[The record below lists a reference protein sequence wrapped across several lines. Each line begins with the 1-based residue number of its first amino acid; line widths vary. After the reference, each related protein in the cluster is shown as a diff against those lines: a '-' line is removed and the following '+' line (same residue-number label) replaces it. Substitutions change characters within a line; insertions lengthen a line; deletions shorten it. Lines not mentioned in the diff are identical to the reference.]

1 MTSRKLAWD
10 LFLDVVAELEAAE
23 NDYEAV
29 AIDLVEDLY
38 EHCRV
43 YVFDKTVGSMSQM
56 VHMAKVG
63 H

>member
-38 EHCRV
+38 EHV

>member
-38 EHCRV
+38 EHCV
-43 YVFDKTVGSMSQM
+43 YMYLIKQLG
-56 VHMAKVG
+56 A
-63 H
+63 

>member
-29 AIDLVEDLY
+29 AIDLVEDLMNIA
-38 EHCRV
+38 V